1 MPAII
6 LHYGPYEAHGVIKH
20 RTQRLHGLLT
30 CLTAKQYEVEI
41 VPSQY
46 VNRLAIEM
54 QGSII
59 FQCDIRNLLFN
70 MECEDDI
77 ICQRLIAAIE
87 EAACRLYS
95 GHNVPTFVS
104 FQAGKR
110 YRESKNLTTKD
121 YFSSNISL
129 LYEHQVHYR
138 TDRIKPLDIVNKQE
152 EHVLSLQNV
161 YSDYGEE
168 DEYFCV
174 YDEYADWDFAHAII
188 KGILESLPEETII
201 QEVID
206 EEVVSFGKPF
216 RFL

>member
-87 EAACRLYS
+87 EAALKKQHVDCILVIMS
-95 GHNVPTFVS
+95 PHLCH
-104 FQAGKR
+104 
-110 YRESKNLTTKD
+110 SKQGNDIENLK
-121 YFSSNISL
+121 I
-129 LYEHQVHYR
+129 
-138 TDRIKPLDIVNKQE
+138 
-152 EHVLSLQNV
+152 
-161 YSDYGEE
+161 
-168 DEYFCV
+168 
-174 YDEYADWDFAHAII
+174 
-188 KGILESLPEETII
+188 
-201 QEVID
+201 
-206 EEVVSFGKPF
+206 
-216 RFL
+216 